1 MNVRSIDEHGLITG
15 SNRNVEFQAV
25 LNVPSLDLTPITYPE
40 DGDDQDHDFC
50 GSPYSYKYEDNKGNY
65 IGVMGWDAGAVL
77 KISNFFL
84 KYLNKSIDYKDIKL
98 DEKIRRM
105 YE

>member
-1 MNVRSIDEHGLITG
+1 MNVTQYEDGLISG

-25 LNVPSLDLTPITYPE
+25 LNDPSLDLTPITYQE
-40 DGDDQDHDFC
+40 DGDEIDHDFR
-50 GSPYSYKYEDNKGNY
+50 GAPYSYKYEDDKGNY
-65 IGVMGWDAGAVL
+65 IGAMGWDAGAVL

-84 KYLNKSIDYKDIKL
+84 KYLDKVISYEDIKL

-105 YE
+105 YG

>member
-1 MNVRSIDEHGLITG
+1 MNVTPMDEHGLISG
-15 SNRNVEFQAV
+15 SNRNVEFQVV
-25 LNVPSLDLTPITYPE
+25 LNVPSLDLTPIQYE
-40 DGDDQDHDFC
+40 EEGDNLDHDFR
-50 GSPYSYKYEDNKGNY
+50 GAPYSYKYEDDDGNY
-65 IGVMGWDAGAVL
+65 IGAMGWDAGAVL

-84 KYLNKSIDYKDIKL
+84 KYLDKHIGYEDVKL

>member
-1 MNVRSIDEHGLITG
+1 MNIHKIDKEGLITG
-15 SNRNVEFQAV
+15 SNRNVEFQAI
-25 LNVPSLDLTPITYPE
+25 LNVPSLDLTPINVSE
-40 DGDDQDHDFC
+40 EGDDLDHDFR
-50 GSPYSYKYEDNKGNY
+50 GAPYSYKYEDDKGNY
-65 IGVMGWDAGAVL
+65 IGAMGWDAGAVL

-84 KYLNKSIDYKDIKL
+84 KYLNKVIGYEDIKL

>member
-1 MNVRSIDEHGLITG
+1 MNVHPMDSDGLISG

-40 DGDDQDHDFC
+40 DGDDQDHDFR
-50 GSPYSYKYEDNKGNY
+50 GAPYSYKYEDDEGNF
-65 IGVMGWDAGAVL
+65 ISAMGWDMDEVVR
-77 KISNFFL
+77 ISNFFL
-84 KYLNKSIDYKDIKL
+84 KYLDKIITYHDVIL
-98 DEKIRRM
+98 DEKIRRW

>member
-1 MNVRSIDEHGLITG
+1 MNVHPMDEHGLISG

-40 DGDDQDHDFC
+40 DGDNQDHDFR
-50 GSPYSYKYEDNKGNY
+50 GAPYSYKYEDDKGNF
-65 IGVMGWDAGAVL
+65 ISAMGWDMDEVVL
-77 KISNFFL
+77 ISNFFL
-84 KYLNKSIDYKDIKL
+84 KYLDKSIDYKDVIL
-98 DEKIRRM
+98 DEKIRRW

>member
-1 MNVRSIDEHGLITG
+1 MNIHSIDEHGLITG

-25 LNVPSLDLTPITYPE
+25 LNVPSLDLTPITYQE
-40 DGDDQDHDFC
+40 EGDDQDHDFR
-50 GSPYSYKYEDNKGNY
+50 GAPYSYKYEDDKGNF
-65 IGVMGWDAGAVL
+65 ISAMGWDAGAVL

-84 KYLNKSIDYKDIKL
+84 KYLNKVIGYEDIKL

>member
-1 MNVRSIDEHGLITG
+1 MNVHSIDEHGLITG
-15 SNRNVEFQAV
+15 SNRNVEFQAI

-40 DGDDQDHDFC
+40 EGDDQDHDFR
-50 GSPYSYKYEDNKGNY
+50 GAPYSYKYEDDDGNY
-65 IGVMGWDAGAVL
+65 IGAMGWDAGAVL

-84 KYLNKSIDYKDIKL
+84 KYLNKVIGYEDIKL

>member
-1 MNVRSIDEHGLITG
+1 MNVHPMDSDGLISG
-15 SNRNVEFQAV
+15 SNRNVEFQAI

-40 DGDDQDHDFC
+40 EGDDQDHDFR
-50 GSPYSYKYEDNKGNY
+50 GAPYSYKYEDDDGNY
-65 IGVMGWDAGAVL
+65 IGAMGLDAGAVL

-84 KYLNKSIDYKDIKL
+84 KYLDKSIGYEDIKL

>member
-1 MNVRSIDEHGLITG
+1 MNVHSIDEDGLITG
-15 SNRNVEFQAV
+15 SNRNVEFQVV
-25 LNVPSLDLTPITYPE
+25 LNVPSLDLTPITYTE
-40 DGDDQDHDFC
+40 DGDDKDHDFC
-50 GSPYSYKYEDNKGNY
+50 GAPYSYKYEDNKGNY
-65 IGVMGWDAGAVL
+65 IGAMGWDAGAVL

>member
-1 MNVRSIDEHGLITG
+1 MNVHPMDEDGLISG

-25 LNVPSLDLTPITYPE
+25 LNVPSLDLTPITYHE
-40 DGDDQDHDFC
+40 DGDDLDHDFR
-50 GSPYSYKYEDNKGNY
+50 GAPYSYKYEDDDGNF
-65 IGVMGWDAGAVL
+65 IVAMGWDAGAVL

-84 KYLNKSIDYKDIKL
+84 KYLNKVISYEDIKL

>member
-1 MNVRSIDEHGLITG
+1 MNVHSIDEHGLITG
-15 SNRNVEFQAV
+15 SNRNVEFQAI
-25 LNVPSLDLTPITYPE
+25 LNVPSLDLTPITYSE
-40 DGDDQDHDFC
+40 EGDDQDHDFR
-50 GSPYSYKYEDNKGNY
+50 GAPYSYLYEDDDGNR
-65 IGVMGWDAGAVL
+65 IGAMGWDAGAVL

-84 KYLNKSIDYKDIKL
+84 KYLNKVIGYEDIKL

>member
-1 MNVRSIDEHGLITG
+1 MNVTQYEDGLISG

-25 LNVPSLDLTPITYPE
+25 LNEPSLDLTLINVPE
-40 DGDDQDHDFC
+40 EGDDLDHDFR
-50 GSPYSYKYEDNKGNY
+50 GAPYSYKYEDDEGNY
-65 IGVMGWDAGAVL
+65 IGAMGWDPGAVL

-84 KYLNKSIDYKDIKL
+84 KYLNKVIGYEDIKL

-105 YE
+105 YG

>member
-1 MNVRSIDEHGLITG
+1 MNIHSIDEHGLITG
-15 SNRNVEFQAV
+15 SNRNVEFQV
-25 LNVPSLDLTPITYPE
+25 ILNVPSLDLTPITYPE
-40 DGDDQDHDFC
+40 EGDDQDHDFQ
-50 GSPYSYKYEDNKGNY
+50 GAPYSYKYEDNKGNY
-65 IGVMGWDAGAVL
+65 IGAMGWDPASVL

-84 KYLNKSIDYKDIKL
+84 KHLNKSIDYKDIEL